1 MKLDSRH
8 IILQK
13 IAAFSDKRVVNATF
27 ENEDT
32 RIYKPIEGSLDSCFQ
47 AELALIGGEAFSFKT
62 DVELYAG
69 LNSFLVEKR
78 FSAVYS
84 CLPDIQNLLPNVF
97 LNSEPYADMDA
108 AITECEFLVART
120 GSVLISSASYGG
132 RQLNVFPPVHIVI
145 AKRSQ
150 LVPFV
155 TDALQALQ
163 EKYLG
168 ALPSLVSLITGPSR
182 TADIEKTL
190 VMGAH
195 GPRELYV
202 FIAENL

>member
-1 MKLDSRH
+1 MKFDSRH
-8 IILQK
+8 TILQK
-13 IAAFSDKRVVNATF
+13 LAAASDKSAVSFTF
-27 ENEDT
+27 ESQDSS
-32 RIYKPIEGSLDSCFQ
+32 IYKPIDGSLGSCFEE
-47 AELALIGGEAFSFKT
+47 ELALIGGRAFHFKNDTELYVRLNLFVQEKAFS
-62 DVELYAG
+62 
-69 LNSFLVEKR
+69 S
-78 FSAVYS
+78 VYS
-84 CLPDIQNLLPNVF
+84 CLPGIQNQLPNV
-97 LNSEPYADMDA
+97 LLSGKSYEKMDV

-145 AKRSQ
+145 AKYSQ

-155 TDALQALQ
+155 TDALQALR

-168 ALPSLVSLITGPSR
+168 VLPSLVSLISGPSR

>member
-8 IILQK
+8 TILQK
-13 IAAFSDKRVVNATF
+13 IAAFSDKSVVNATF
-27 ENEDT
+27 ENEDAC
-32 RIYKPIEGSLDSCFQ
+32 IYKPIEGSLDSCFQ
-47 AELALIGGEAFSFKT
+47 AELALIGGESFSFKT

-78 FSAVYS
+78 FSDVCS
-84 CLPDIQNLLPNVF
+84 CLPDIQNLLPNVS
-97 LNSEPYADMDA
+97 LNCEPYAEMDA

-168 ALPSLVSLITGPSR
+168 ALPSLVSLISGPSR

>member
-13 IAAFSDKRVVNATF
+13 IAAFSDKSAVNATF
-27 ENEDT
+27 ENEDAS
-32 RIYKPIEGSLDSCFQ
+32 IYKPIEGSLDSCFQ
-47 AELALIGGEAFSFKT
+47 AELALIGGESFSFKT

-168 ALPSLVSLITGPSR
+168 ALPSLVSLISGPSR

>member
-47 AELALIGGEAFSFKT
+47 AELALIGGESFSFKT

-97 LNSEPYADMDA
+97 LNSEPYAEMDA

-168 ALPSLVSLITGPSR
+168 ALPSLVSLISGPSR

>member
-13 IAAFSDKRVVNATF
+13 IAAFSDKSAVNATF
-27 ENEDT
+27 ENEDAS
-32 RIYKPIEGSLDSCFQ
+32 IYKPIEGSLDSCFQ
-47 AELALIGGEAFSFKT
+47 AELALIGGESFSFKT

-69 LNSFLVEKR
+69 LNSFFVEKR

-168 ALPSLVSLITGPSR
+168 ALPSLVSLISGPSR

>member
-13 IAAFSDKRVVNATF
+13 IAAFSDKSAVNATF
-27 ENEDT
+27 ENEDAS
-32 RIYKPIEGSLDSCFQ
+32 IYKPIEGSLDSCFQ
-47 AELALIGGEAFSFKT
+47 AELALIGGESFSFKT

-69 LNSFLVEKR
+69 LNSFFVEKR

-84 CLPDIQNLLPNVF
+84 CLPDIQNLLPNVS
-97 LNSEPYADMDA
+97 LNGEPYAEMDA

-168 ALPSLVSLITGPSR
+168 ALPSLVSLISGPSR

>member
-13 IAAFSDKRVVNATF
+13 IAAFSDKSAVNATF
-27 ENEDT
+27 ENEDAS
-32 RIYKPIEGSLDSCFQ
+32 IYKPIEGSLDSCFQ
-47 AELALIGGEAFSFKT
+47 AELALIGGESFSFKT

-84 CLPDIQNLLPNVF
+84 CLPDIQNLLPNVS
-97 LNSEPYADMDA
+97 LNGEPYAEMDA

-168 ALPSLVSLITGPSR
+168 ALPSLVSLISGPSR

>member
-13 IAAFSDKRVVNATF
+13 LATFSQKSAVRNTF
-27 ENEDT
+27 ENKDAS
-32 RIYKPIEGSLDSCFQ
+32 IYQPIEGSLDSRFHE
-47 AELALIGGEAFSFKT
+47 ELALIGGEAFSFKT
-62 DVELYAG
+62 DIELYAR
-69 LNSFLVEKR
+69 LNTFLVEKG
-78 FSAVYS
+78 FSSVYS
-84 CLPDIQNLLPNVF
+84 YLPDIQDLLPNVF
-97 LNSEPYADMDA
+97 LNCEPYVEMDA

-120 GSVLISSASYGG
+120 GSVLVSSTSYGG

-163 EKYLG
+163 EKYQDK
-168 ALPSLVSLITGPSR
+168 LPSLVSFISGPSR

-195 GPRELYV
+195 GPRQLYV

>member
-13 IAAFSDKRVVNATF
+13 IAAFSDKSAVNATF
-27 ENEDT
+27 ENKDAS
-32 RIYKPIEGSLDSCFQ
+32 IYKPIEGSLGSCFQ
-47 AELALIGGEAFSFKT
+47 AELASIGGEAYSFKT
-62 DVELYAG
+62 NADLYAG
-69 LNSFLVEKR
+69 LNSFLVEKG

-97 LNSEPYADMDA
+97 LNREAFAEMDA

-145 AKRSQ
+145 AKGSQ

-155 TDALQALQ
+155 TDSLKALH
-163 EKYLG
+163 EKYAG
-168 ALPSLVSLITGPSR
+168 SVPSLVSLISGPSR

>member
-13 IAAFSDKRVVNATF
+13 IAAFSDKSVVNATF

-47 AELALIGGEAFSFKT
+47 VELGLIGGDAFSFKT
-62 DVELYAG
+62 DVELYAC
-69 LNSFLVEKR
+69 LNSFLVEKG
-78 FSAVYS
+78 FAAVYS
-84 CLPDIQNLLPNVF
+84 CLPDIQNLLPNVS
-97 LNSEPYADMDA
+97 LNGEPYAEMDA

-168 ALPSLVSLITGPSR
+168 ALPSLVSLISGPSR

>member
-13 IAAFSDKRVVNATF
+13 IAAFSNKSAVNATF
-27 ENEDT
+27 ENEDAS
-32 RIYKPIEGSLDSCFQ
+32 IYKPIEGSLDSCFQ
-47 AELALIGGEAFSFKT
+47 AELALIGGESFSFKT
-62 DVELYAG
+62 DAELYAG
-69 LNSFLVEKR
+69 LNSFLVEKG
-78 FSAVYS
+78 FAAVYS
-84 CLPDIQNLLPNVF
+84 SLPDIQNQLPNVF

-168 ALPSLVSLITGPSR
+168 ALPSLVSLISGPSR

>member
-13 IAAFSDKRVVNATF
+13 IAAFSDKGAVNATF
-27 ENEDT
+27 ENEDAS
-32 RIYKPIEGSLDSCFQ
+32 IYKPIEGSLDSCFQ
-47 AELALIGGEAFSFKT
+47 AELALIGGESFSFKT

-69 LNSFLVEKR
+69 LNSFFVEKR

-132 RQLNVFPPVHIVI
+132 RQFNVFPPVHIVI

-168 ALPSLVSLITGPSR
+168 ALPSLVSLISGPSR

>member
-47 AELALIGGEAFSFKT
+47 AELALIGGESFSFKT

-168 ALPSLVSLITGPSR
+168 ALPSLVSLISGPSR

>member
-13 IAAFSDKRVVNATF
+13 IAAFSDKSAVNATF
-27 ENEDT
+27 ENEDAS
-32 RIYKPIEGSLDSCFQ
+32 IYKPIEGSLDSCFQ
-47 AELALIGGEAFSFKT
+47 AELALIGGESFSFKT

-97 LNSEPYADMDA
+97 LNSEPYAEMDA

-168 ALPSLVSLITGPSR
+168 ALPSLVSFISGPSR

-195 GPRELYV
+195 GPRKLYV

>member
-1 MKLDSRH
+1 MKLDSRY

-13 IAAFSDKRVVNATF
+13 IAAFSDKSVVNATF
-27 ENEDT
+27 ENEDA

-47 AELALIGGEAFSFKT
+47 AELALIGGESFSFKT

-97 LNSEPYADMDA
+97 LNREPYAEMDA

-168 ALPSLVSLITGPSR
+168 ALPSLVSLISGPSR

>member
-1 MKLDSRH
+1 MKLNSRH

-13 IAAFSDKRVVNATF
+13 LSAAADKCF
-27 ENEDT
+27 ESNLVELDDSKIH
-32 RIYKPIEGSLDSCFQ
+32 RPIESSLDDCF
-47 AELALIGGEAFSFKT
+47 AKELALISGGSFSFKT
-62 DVELYAG
+62 EEDLYAE
-69 LNSFLVEKR
+69 LDAFLKRKNIAHVYSFLPQLKH
-78 FSAVYS
+78 F
-84 CLPDIQNLLPNVF
+84 LPNLVC
-97 LNSEPYADMDA
+97 NEEPYSKMEA

-120 GSVLISSASYGG
+120 GSILVSSASYGG
-132 RQLNVFPPVHIVI
+132 RELTVFPPIHIVV

-150 LVPFV
+150 LKAYV
-155 TDALQALQ
+155 TDALIAVK
-163 EKYLG
+163 EKYPDK
-168 ALPSLVSLITGPSR
+168 LPSLLSIISGPSR

>member
-1 MKLDSRH
+1 MKLDSRY

-13 IAAFSDKRVVNATF
+13 IAAFSDKSVVNATF
-27 ENEDT
+27 ENEDA

-47 AELALIGGEAFSFKT
+47 AELALIGGESFSFKT
-62 DVELYAG
+62 DVELYAC
-69 LNSFLVEKR
+69 LNSFLVEKG

-84 CLPDIQNLLPNVF
+84 CLPDIQNLLPNVS
-97 LNSEPYADMDA
+97 LNCEPYAEMDA

-168 ALPSLVSLITGPSR
+168 ALPSLVSLISGPSR

>member
-47 AELALIGGEAFSFKT
+47 AELALIGGESFSFKT

-69 LNSFLVEKR
+69 LNSFFVEKR

-155 TDALQALQ
+155 THALQALQ

-168 ALPSLVSLITGPSR
+168 ALPSLVSLISGPSR

>member
-13 IAAFSDKRVVNATF
+13 IAAFSDKSVVNATF
-27 ENEDT
+27 ENEDA

-47 AELALIGGEAFSFKT
+47 AELALIGGESFSFKT
-62 DVELYAG
+62 DVELYAC
-69 LNSFLVEKR
+69 LNSFLVEKG
-78 FSAVYS
+78 FAAVYS
-84 CLPDIQNLLPNVF
+84 CLPDIQNLLPNVS
-97 LNSEPYADMDA
+97 LNGEPYAEMDA

-168 ALPSLVSLITGPSR
+168 ALPSLV
-182 TADIEKTL
+182 
-190 VMGAH
+190 
-195 GPRELYV
+195 
-202 FIAENL
+202 

>member
-8 IILQK
+8 TILQK
-13 IAAFSDKRVVNATF
+13 IAAFSDKSVVNATF
-27 ENEDT
+27 ENEDA
-32 RIYKPIEGSLDSCFQ
+32 RIYKPIEGSLDSCFK
-47 AELALIGGEAFSFKT
+47 AELGLIGGEVFSFKT
-62 DVELYAG
+62 DVELYPC
-69 LNSFLVEKR
+69 LNSFLVEKG
-78 FSAVYS
+78 FAAVYS
-84 CLPDIQNLLPNVF
+84 CLPDIQNLLPNVS
-97 LNSEPYADMDA
+97 LNCEPYAEMDA

-132 RQLNVFPPVHIVI
+132 RQFNVFPPVHIVI

-168 ALPSLVSLITGPSR
+168 ALPSLVSLISGPSR

>member
-13 IAAFSDKRVVNATF
+13 IAAFSDKSVVNATF
-27 ENEDT
+27 ENEDA

-47 AELALIGGEAFSFKT
+47 AELALIGGESFSFKT
-62 DVELYAG
+62 DVELYDC
-69 LNSFLVEKR
+69 LNSFLVEKG
-78 FSAVYS
+78 FAAVYS
-84 CLPDIQNLLPNVF
+84 CLPDIQNLLPNVS
-97 LNSEPYADMDA
+97 LNGEPYAEMDA

-168 ALPSLVSLITGPSR
+168 ALPSLVSLISGPSR

>member
-13 IAAFSDKRVVNATF
+13 IAAFSNKSAVNATF
-27 ENEDT
+27 ENEDA

-78 FSAVYS
+78 FSAVCS
-84 CLPDIQNLLPNVF
+84 CLPDIQNLLPNVS
-97 LNSEPYADMDA
+97 LNGEPYAETDA

-168 ALPSLVSLITGPSR
+168 ALPSLVSLISGPSR

>member
-1 MKLDSRH
+1 MKPDSRH

-13 IAAFSDKRVVNATF
+13 IAAFSDKSAVNATF
-27 ENEDT
+27 ENQDAG
-32 RIYKPIEGSLDSCFQ
+32 IYKPIEGSLDSCFEIELASIGGHSFNFKNE
-47 AELALIGGEAFSFKT
+47 AELYGGLT
-62 DVELYAG
+62 
-69 LNSFLVEKR
+69 SFLERK
-78 FSAVYS
+78 SISYVYS
-84 CLPDIQNLLPNVF
+84 YIPHIQKNLPNVVF
-97 LNSEPYADMDA
+97 NKEPYFDMEA

-120 GSVLISSASYGG
+120 GSILISSASYGG
-132 RQLNVFPPVHIVI
+132 RQLNVFPPIHIVI

-163 EKYLG
+163 EKYSG
-168 ALPSLVSLITGPSR
+168 VLPSLVSLISGPSR

>member
-1 MKLDSRH
+1 MKLDSRY

-13 IAAFSDKRVVNATF
+13 IAAFSDKSVVNATF
-27 ENEDT
+27 ENEDA
-32 RIYKPIEGSLDSCFQ
+32 RIYKPIEGSLDSCFK

-62 DVELYAG
+62 NAELYAG
-69 LNSFLVEKR
+69 LNSFLVEKS
-78 FSAVYS
+78 FSAVCS
-84 CLPDIQNLLPNVF
+84 CLPDIQNLLPNVS
-97 LNSEPYADMDA
+97 LNGEPYAEMDA

-168 ALPSLVSLITGPSR
+168 ALPSLVSLISGPSR

>member
-13 IAAFSDKRVVNATF
+13 IAAFSDKSAVNATF
-27 ENEDT
+27 ENEDAS
-32 RIYKPIEGSLDSCFQ
+32 IYQPIEGSLDSCFQ
-47 AELALIGGEAFSFKT
+47 AELALIGGESFSFKT

-69 LNSFLVEKR
+69 LNSFFVEKR

-84 CLPDIQNLLPNVF
+84 CLPDIQNLLPNVS
-97 LNSEPYADMDA
+97 LNGEPYAEMDA

-168 ALPSLVSLITGPSR
+168 ALPSLVSLISGPSR

>member
-13 IAAFSDKRVVNATF
+13 IAAFSNKSAVNATF
-27 ENEDT
+27 ENEDA

-47 AELALIGGEAFSFKT
+47 AELALIGGESFSFKT

-155 TDALQALQ
+155 THALQALQ

-168 ALPSLVSLITGPSR
+168 ALPSLVSLISGPSR

>member
-1 MKLDSRH
+1 MKPNSRH

-13 IAAFSDKRVVNATF
+13 ISASSDKNSDNQLFKVDDEVF
-27 ENEDT
+27 H
-32 RIYKPIEGSLDSCFQ
+32 KPIEPSLDSCF
-47 AELALIGGEAFSFKT
+47 ATELALIGGHSFSFKNEI
-62 DVELYAG
+62 ELYSELSFFLETKG
-69 LNSFLVEKR
+69 LSYI
-78 FSAVYS
+78 YS
-84 CLPDIQNLLPNVF
+84 SLPHIQKSLPNVI
-97 LNSEPYADMDA
+97 LNKEPYSSMEA

-120 GSVLISSASYGG
+120 GSILISSASYGG
-132 RQLNVFPPVHIVI
+132 RQLNIFPPIHIVV

-150 LVPFV
+150 LRAYV
-155 TDALQALQ
+155 TDALIAVQ
-163 EKYLG
+163 EKYSG
-168 ALPSLVSLITGPSR
+168 NLPSLLSVISGPSR

>member
-13 IAAFSDKRVVNATF
+13 IAAFSNKSAVNATF
-27 ENEDT
+27 ENEDAS
-32 RIYKPIEGSLDSCFQ
+32 IYKPIEGSLDSCFQ
-47 AELALIGGEAFSFKT
+47 AELALIGGESFSFKT

-168 ALPSLVSLITGPSR
+168 ALPSLVSLISGPSR

>member
-1 MKLDSRH
+1 
-8 IILQK
+8 
-13 IAAFSDKRVVNATF
+13 
-27 ENEDT
+27 
-32 RIYKPIEGSLDSCFQ
+32 
-47 AELALIGGEAFSFKT
+47 
-62 DVELYAG
+62 
-69 LNSFLVEKR
+69 
-78 FSAVYS
+78 
-84 CLPDIQNLLPNVF
+84 
-97 LNSEPYADMDA
+97 MDA

-168 ALPSLVSLITGPSR
+168 ALPSLVSLISGPSR

-195 GPRELYV
+195 GPRKLYV